1 MNPSLVNTFRSLGEA
16 SVNKRALIPMA
27 RRGGGRVDS
36 GSMEWWVVVGED
48 GFGLEGGGTSGEEEE
63 IRLWVLVV
71 VLGGTKALV
80 DVIVNAPIRNRRR
93 FR

>member
-1 MNPSLVNTFRSLGEA
+1 MDIHNPLPKTKADMNPSLVKTWRSLGEA

-48 GFGLEGGGTSGEEEE
+48 G
-63 IRLWVLVV
+63 R
-71 VLGGTKALV
+71 
-80 DVIVNAPIRNRRR
+80 
-93 FR
+93 